1 MLTRSYGSLLFS
13 SPRIPDV
20 QYRQTTVYS
29 LVKELSV
36 EIPDFQRELRQTH
49 VDTIQSVFQ
58 NNPSIIIENVIKFG
72 TVSRI
77 DNNRPKL
84 YILDGQHRFQALRNI
99 VESEQNQ
106 NGTVSSLQVM
116 YVLRYCKNRIDM
128 ENYYKRINRN
138 TPLDDFV
145 TRLFDD
151 IEDINPDDVTDN
163 DVTTESAGIIYQ
175 KFYEFIKGSY
185 GLQQTHFLSDTI
197 NCNSPHIHLNTFM
210 KKWIQSTEH
219 LCIRSFQDM
228 KNLFLK
234 VNSDVESYYKGKIH
248 EIEINRR
255 CGRNVPGIILNYE
268 IEYNNIMNKHKK
280 CIDTYRIK
288 HQKLVSHDIF
298 PPFFL
303 GTSSNILIIMR
314 QSQNPLTDKL
324 QIRVP
329 KWDEKSRNKE
339 EIKRIVLLNYANG
352 NEVMPCACCAKEISR
367 YASDKY
373 EQCDFGHIIAKRH
386 GGSFSVDNLRPVCS
400 RCNGRMRSINMD
412 DYIEQIRNEDGSV
425 SMLNIHDGNNG
436 DDEQVEQEHYL

>member
-185 GLQQTHFLSDTI
+185 VKYIS
-197 NCNSPHIHLNTFM
+197 NSESCRSPHIHLTTFM
-210 KKWIQSTEH
+210 KQWTQSTDH
-219 LCIRSFQDM
+219 IRFRSFQDM

-234 VNSDVESYYKGKIH
+234 VNSEVESHYAEKLR
-248 EIEINRR
+248 EIEINTRSGRR
-255 CGRNVPGIILNYE
+255 VTKNMKNYQT
-268 IEYNNIMNKHKK
+268 EYNIIADKHTD
-280 CIDTYRIK
+280 CIDAYRRK
-288 HQKLVSHDIF
+288 HRNQIVTHDIF

-303 GTSSNILIIMR
+303 GTSSNALIQLRMVA
-314 QSQNPLTDKL
+314 NPMTDSL
-324 QIRVP
+324 SIRVP
-329 KWDEKSRNKE
+329 KWETMKASDVE
-339 EIKRIVLLNYANG
+339 EVKKAVLNAYANG
-352 NEVMPCACCAKEISR
+352 ERVMPCACCGKEIVGH
-367 YASDKY
+367 ASGHATERY
-373 EQCDFGHIIAKRH
+373 EQCEFGHIIAERH
-386 GGSFSVDNLRPVCS
+386 GGSFSVDNLRPVCRS
-400 RCNGRMRSINMD
+400 CNGRMSSINMD

-425 SMLNIHDGNNG
+425 SMLNIHDNNNG
-436 DDEQVEQEHYL
+436 DEEQEHYL